1 MSRGLGILAA
11 ALLISWGVPAGGLRG
26 GPLPVEEVAA
36 GVYVHVGETADFTPG
51 NRGGIANLGFV
62 VGEEAVAV
70 IDTGGSAAQGRDWL
84 ETVRSLTDRPVR
96 WVVVTHL
103 HPDHLL
109 GTAAFAAAGARVWGH
124 AALPRAIAERGPSYL
139 ARMADLLGPAVEGTT
154 LPRIDETVAV
164 GEARELDLG
173 GRVLELRA
181 WPTAHTDG
189 DLTVFDR
196 ATGILFTGDL
206 LFVDRLPVIDGSLPG
221 WLAVLDEL
229 ARIPASGAVP
239 GHGPATVPWPAALAA
254 ERAYLGELRDA
265 VRAVL
270 RRGLSLAQAVT
281 AVPPPDPGNWRL
293 IEPDHGRNVVAAYAE
308 LEWE

>member
-1 MSRGLGILAA
+1 MSRGLGILVAA
-11 ALLISWGVPAGGLRG
+11 SLISWGVPEGGLRG
-26 GPLPVEEVAA
+26 APLAVEEIAT
-36 GVYVHVGETADFTPG
+36 GVFVHVGETADFTPG

-84 ETVRSLTDRPVR
+84 ETVRSITDRPIR
-96 WVVVTHL
+96 WVVVTHV
-103 HPDHLL
+103 HPDHML
-109 GTAAFAAAGARVWGH
+109 GTAAFAGVGATVWGH

-139 ARMADLLGPAVEGTT
+139 ARMADLLGPAVEGTS
-154 LPRIDETVAV
+154 LPRIDETVV
-164 GEARELDLG
+164 EGELRELDLG

-196 ATGILFTGDL
+196 ATGTLFAGDL
-206 LFVDRLPVIDGSLPG
+206 LFVERLPVIDGSLPG
-221 WLAVLDEL
+221 WLAVLDRL
-229 ARIPASGAVP
+229 AALPARRVVP
-239 GHGPATVPWPAALAA
+239 GHGPATAPWPAALAA
-254 ERAYLGELRDA
+254 ERAYLEELRDA

-270 RRGLSLAQAVT
+270 RRGLSLARAVT
-281 AVPPPDPGNWRL
+281 AVPPPHPGNWRL
-293 IEPDHGRNVVAAYAE
+293 IEPDHGRNVVAAYTE